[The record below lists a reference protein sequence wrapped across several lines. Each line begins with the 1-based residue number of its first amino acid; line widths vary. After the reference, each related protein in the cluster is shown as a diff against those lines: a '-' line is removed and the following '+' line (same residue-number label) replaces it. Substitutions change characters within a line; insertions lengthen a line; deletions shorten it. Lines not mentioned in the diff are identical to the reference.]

1 MSTIKSIK
9 AIQVLDSRGV
19 PTVACRV
26 SLDNGTSAEVKV
38 PSGAS
43 TGSKEALELRD
54 GESIF
59 LGKGVMRAVK
69 ILILLYSLHS

>member
-1 MSTIKSIK
+1 MSKINSIR

-19 PTVACRV
+19 PTVATKI
-26 SLDNGTSAEVKV
+26 SLENGISASAMV

-54 GESIF
+54 G
-59 LGKGVMRAVK
+59 KTKRYRHNWTK
-69 ILILLYSLHS
+69 K